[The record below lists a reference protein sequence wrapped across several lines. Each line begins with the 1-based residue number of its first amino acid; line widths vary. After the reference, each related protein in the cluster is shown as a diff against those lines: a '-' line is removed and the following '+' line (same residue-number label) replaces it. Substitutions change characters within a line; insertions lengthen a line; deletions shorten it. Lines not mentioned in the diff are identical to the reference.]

1 MEKTWLQGLTRNNLT
16 LYIVELDPTPDA
28 RASIL
33 AGPTISLT
41 HKPLTHF
48 KPPPHTKAPNHLGLI
63 LGLPISLGF
72 VLLVLCG
79 LCIGM
84 RKHRKISVGSVM
96 GKKGRGYGV
105 GQSRIERLGGK
116 GRSKGKG
123 AIQLR
128 EMERQG
134 AQYSDE
140 PSTRDGHGHAK
151 EVSLGSLVE
160 DGYNESERARGNVFR
175 NEVQRLKSWR

>member
-1 MEKTWLQGLTRNNLT
+1 
-16 LYIVELDPTPDA
+16 
-28 RASIL
+28 
-33 AGPTISLT
+33 
-41 HKPLTHF
+41 
-48 KPPPHTKAPNHLGLI
+48 
-63 LGLPISLGF
+63 
-72 VLLVLCG
+72 
-79 LCIGM
+79 
-84 RKHRKISVGSVM
+84 M